1 MFEMIITLNWEHN
14 TQPLADYSSP
24 DYLSSLISCGFLPDL
39 PWPSHPEQNRSHF
52 LAFLYRDPSSPSAYD
67 SFPPPLWTLS
77 IGQSVSHPLGL
88 GPCPLK
94 VFPGVWHFDFI
105 AILMF
110 WVLVALGCFP
120 SPTTNSPNLWPPT
133 TCPIILLGS
142 DTNYLE
148 FTSDSTSYRT
158 QFHNTVLTLGV
169 NHESWATCPSA
180 WPAVSWGFPE
190 LTHQIG

>member
-1 MFEMIITLNWEHN
+1 M
-14 TQPLADYSSP
+14 TQPSRTEQVTFSCVP
-24 DYLSSLISCGFLPDL
+24 LS
-39 PWPSHPEQNRSHF
+39 WPIQVLQPMT
-52 LAFLYRDPSSPSAYD
+52 AFLHLSGP
-67 SFPPPLWTLS
+67 LS

-88 GPCPLK
+88 GPCPRK

-105 AILMF
+105 AFWCSEYLWLWDVFHHQQPILRI
-110 WVLVALGCFP
+110 
-120 SPTTNSPNLWPPT
+120 WPPT
-133 TCPIILLGS
+133 SCPIILLGS

-180 WPAVSWGFPE
+180 WPAVSWGFPQ
-190 LTHQIG
+190 LTHQIW